1 MSEDVTLKV
10 IILGA
15 STVGKTSIFLRY
27 FNNEFS
33 HGTLTTLGV
42 DFKTK
47 FFKFENKK
55 LKINYIDTAGQEK
68 FKSISENY
76 LKGTDGVILVFDLTN
91 KETLDLVNYWADCI
105 KKNNRDNIG
114 MILFGNKSDLENDRD
129 VTYEEGKNLAD
140 KLGCQYYEGSA
151 MNGDNVEFVMNEI
164 AKISYNEWKKTAE
177 NRMSIRLS
185 SAASIEVEKIIT
197 KKKLDKV
204 IINEL
209 Y

>member
-114 MILFGNKSDLENDRD
+114 MILFGNKSALENDRD

-197 KKKLDKV
+197 KKKFCCKAK
-204 IINEL
+204 
-209 Y
+209 

>member
-1 MSEDVTLKV
+1 MSEDVILKI

-47 FFKFENKK
+47 FFKFEDKK

-114 MILFGNKSDLENDRD
+114 LILFGNKSDLENDRD

-140 KLGCQYYEGSA
+140 KLKCLYYEGSA
-151 MNGDNVEFVMNEI
+151 KTGENIEFVMNEI
-164 AKISYNEWKKTAE
+164 AKISYFEWKKTAE
-177 NRMSIRLS
+177 NRVSIRLS
-185 SAASIEVEKIIT
+185 SAASIEEEKIDN
-197 KKKLDKV
+197 KKKFCCKGK
-204 IINEL
+204 
-209 Y
+209 

>member
-47 FFKFENKK
+47 FFKFESKK

-197 KKKLDKV
+197 KKKFCCKAK
-204 IINEL
+204 
-209 Y
+209 

>member
-55 LKINYIDTAGQEK
+55 LKVNYIDTAGQEK

-197 KKKLDKV
+197 KKKFCCKGK
-204 IINEL
+204 
-209 Y
+209 

>member
-15 STVGKTSIFLRY
+15 STVGKTSIYLRY

-197 KKKLDKV
+197 KKKFCCKGK
-204 IINEL
+204 
-209 Y
+209 

>member
-1 MSEDVTLKV
+1 MSEDIILKI

-47 FFKFENKK
+47 FFKFEDKK

-114 MILFGNKSDLENDRD
+114 LILFGNKSDLENDRD

-140 KLGCQYYEGSA
+140 KLKCQYYEGSA
-151 MNGDNVEFVMNEI
+151 KTGENIEFVMNEI
-164 AKISYNEWKKTAE
+164 AKISYFEWKKTAE

-185 SAASIEVEKIIT
+185 SVASIEEEKINN
-197 KKKLDKV
+197 KKKFCCKGK
-204 IINEL
+204 
-209 Y
+209 

>member
-129 VTYEEGKNLAD
+129 VAYEEGKNLAD

-197 KKKLDKV
+197 KKKFCCKGK
-204 IINEL
+204 
-209 Y
+209 

>member
-1 MSEDVTLKV
+1 MSEDVILKI

-47 FFKFENKK
+47 FFKFEDKK

-114 MILFGNKSDLENDRD
+114 LILFGNKSDLENDRN

-140 KLGCQYYEGSA
+140 KLKCLYYEGSA
-151 MNGDNVEFVMNEI
+151 KTGENIEFVMNEI
-164 AKISYNEWKKTAE
+164 AKISYFEWKKTAE

-185 SAASIEVEKIIT
+185 SVASIEEEKIDN
-197 KKKLDKV
+197 KKKFCCKGK
-204 IINEL
+204 
-209 Y
+209 

>member
-1 MSEDVTLKV
+1 MSEDVILKI

-47 FFKFENKK
+47 FFKFEDKK

-114 MILFGNKSDLENDRD
+114 LILFGNKSDLENDRD

-140 KLGCQYYEGSA
+140 KLKCLYYEGSA
-151 MNGDNVEFVMNEI
+151 KTGENIEFVMNEI
-164 AKISYNEWKKTAE
+164 ARISYFEWKKTAE

-185 SAASIEVEKIIT
+185 SVASIEEEKINN
-197 KKKLDKV
+197 KKKFCCKGK
-204 IINEL
+204 
-209 Y
+209 

>member
-185 SAASIEVEKIIT
+185 SAASIEVEKMIT
-197 KKKLDKV
+197 KKKFCCKGK
-204 IINEL
+204 
-209 Y
+209 

>member
-1 MSEDVTLKV
+1 
-10 IILGA
+10 
-15 STVGKTSIFLRY
+15 
-27 FNNEFS
+27 
-33 HGTLTTLGV
+33 
-42 DFKTK
+42 
-47 FFKFENKK
+47 
-55 LKINYIDTAGQEK
+55 
-68 FKSISENY
+68 
-76 LKGTDGVILVFDLTN
+76 
-91 KETLDLVNYWADCI
+91 
-105 KKNNRDNIG
+105 

-197 KKKLDKV
+197 KKKFCCKAK
-204 IINEL
+204 
-209 Y
+209 

>member
-197 KKKLDKV
+197 KKKFCCKGK
-204 IINEL
+204 
-209 Y
+209 

>member
-185 SAASIEVEKIIT
+185 SVASIEEEKIIA
-197 KKKLDKV
+197 KKKFCCKGK
-204 IINEL
+204 
-209 Y
+209 

>member
-1 MSEDVTLKV
+1 MSEDVILKI

-47 FFKFENKK
+47 FFKFEDKK

-114 MILFGNKSDLENDRD
+114 LILFGNKSDLENDRD

-140 KLGCQYYEGSA
+140 KLKCLYYEGSA
-151 MNGDNVEFVMNEI
+151 KTGENIEFVMNEI
-164 AKISYNEWKKTAE
+164 AKISYFEWKKTKE

-185 SAASIEVEKIIT
+185 SAASIEEEKIDN
-197 KKKLDKV
+197 KKKFCCKGK
-204 IINEL
+204 
-209 Y
+209 

>member
-1 MSEDVTLKV
+1 VTLKV

-197 KKKLDKV
+197 KKKRR
-204 IINEL
+204 
-209 Y
+209 

>member
-91 KETLDLVNYWADCI
+91 RETLDLVNYWADCI

-197 KKKLDKV
+197 KKKFCCKGK
-204 IINEL
+204 
-209 Y
+209 

>member
-76 LKGTDGVILVFDLTN
+76 LKGTDGVILVFDLPN

-185 SAASIEVEKIIT
+185 SVASIEEEKIIT
-197 KKKLDKV
+197 KKKFCCKGK
-204 IINEL
+204 
-209 Y
+209 

>member
-1 MSEDVTLKV
+1 MSEDVILKV

-197 KKKLDKV
+197 KKKFCCKGK
-204 IINEL
+204 
-209 Y
+209 

>member
-1 MSEDVTLKV
+1 MSEDIILKI

-47 FFKFENKK
+47 FFKFEDKK

-114 MILFGNKSDLENDRD
+114 LILFGNKSDLENDRD

-140 KLGCQYYEGSA
+140 KLKCLYYEGSA
-151 MNGDNVEFVMNEI
+151 KTGENIEFVMNEI
-164 AKISYNEWKKTAE
+164 AKISYFEWKKTAE

-185 SAASIEVEKIIT
+185 SVASIEEEKINN
-197 KKKLDKV
+197 KKKFCCKGK
-204 IINEL
+204 
-209 Y
+209 

>member
-1 MSEDVTLKV
+1 MSEDVILKI

-47 FFKFENKK
+47 FFKFEDKK
-55 LKINYIDTAGQEK
+55 LKIKYIDTAGQEK

-114 MILFGNKSDLENDRD
+114 LILFGNKSDLENDRD

-140 KLGCQYYEGSA
+140 TLKCQYYEGSA
-151 MNGDNVEFVMNEI
+151 KTGENIEFVMNEI
-164 AKISYNEWKKTAE
+164 AKISYFEWKKTAE
-177 NRMSIRLS
+177 NRVSIRLS
-185 SAASIEVEKIIT
+185 SAASIEEEKIDN
-197 KKKLDKV
+197 KKKFCCKGK
-204 IINEL
+204 
-209 Y
+209 

>member
-164 AKISYNEWKKTAE
+164 AKISNNEWKKTAE

-185 SAASIEVEKIIT
+185 SVASIEEEKIIT
-197 KKKLDKV
+197 KKKFYF
-204 IINEL
+204 I
-209 Y
+209 